1 MSARRNTTLGNTARG
16 ARSRLPALLDLDAQA
31 AAVGGPRPGWR
42 PWPGWRPLRL
52 SEDELKEVA
61 RCLSPADLRNASA
74 VDQSTRRTFAK
85 FFAFARKYNL
95 EHSKDHRLGL
105 ILVLDLTRADLY
117 GEGEGDGYKMLLN
130 DLRDSGTE
138 YLRVECTNRE
148 GQTQK
153 QHQTFWEV
161 ASESQEIKDV
171 KHLHVTG
178 QMYMTFPMDLLFKG
192 VRIFTSL
199 KFLYIFC
206 DDGWV
211 VNNKIPFVKLT
222 NEFATTITALK
233 KLTRVSLTGILLNKL
248 PEEESSIDHLCTG
261 LAALRSLKTLELE
274 SAFMDGEGWKRL
286 AETLQSTSKLT
297 ELSITNDLSERTA
310 WADTLN
316 PTEEVLRSMFQC
328 QSDMTTFKTGRTG
341 YGRKCI
347 AALSQLDS
355 TRLTHLDVTGNI
367 LNRTA
372 DVDTLREV
380 ISGFAFLRNV
390 KLLRMRSTALQN
402 GDIPTLVQAI
412 QHMEQLE
419 LVNFSAN
426 PQLFVTFRTDD
437 TGVAL
442 RNANQLFDALSTRK
456 HLKEIDLSENQLQID
471 HVTHLM
477 QIVRNDLVHENK
489 TAFASLEELHVL
501 PSTNTNV
508 RTFLAAMPQNMQDR
522 LHFVG
527 V

>member
-211 VNNKIPFVKLT
+211 VNNKIP
-222 NEFATTITALK
+222 
-233 KLTRVSLTGILLNKL
+233 S
-248 PEEESSIDHLCTG
+248 
-261 LAALRSLKTLELE
+261 
-274 SAFMDGEGWKRL
+274 
-286 AETLQSTSKLT
+286 
-297 ELSITNDLSERTA
+297 
-310 WADTLN
+310 
-316 PTEEVLRSMFQC
+316 
-328 QSDMTTFKTGRTG
+328 
-341 YGRKCI
+341 
-347 AALSQLDS
+347 
-355 TRLTHLDVTGNI
+355 
-367 LNRTA
+367 
-372 DVDTLREV
+372 
-380 ISGFAFLRNV
+380 
-390 KLLRMRSTALQN
+390 
-402 GDIPTLVQAI
+402 
-412 QHMEQLE
+412 
-419 LVNFSAN
+419 
-426 PQLFVTFRTDD
+426 
-437 TGVAL
+437 
-442 RNANQLFDALSTRK
+442 
-456 HLKEIDLSENQLQID
+456 
-471 HVTHLM
+471 
-477 QIVRNDLVHENK
+477 
-489 TAFASLEELHVL
+489 
-501 PSTNTNV
+501 
-508 RTFLAAMPQNMQDR
+508 
-522 LHFVG
+522 
-527 V
+527 